1 MSVLHWNHSWTKLS
15 PRVDVPGIDVNVHP
29 PKRCV
34 NHAVDRLAWYKNADG
49 EGTFEVGRDI
59 STTSDGARGV
69 AVADLDGDGNLDIVL
84 AATADGVE
92 WFKNSGAGVFG
103 LGKALESNTSIGA
116 T

>member
-1 MSVLHWNHSWTKLS
+1 M
-15 PRVDVPGIDVNVHP
+15 DAPGSDANAHP

-34 NHAVDRLAWYKNADG
+34 DHAADRVAWYKNTDG

-59 STTSDGARGV
+59 STTSDGARKV

-84 AATADGVE
+84 AASADGVE
-92 WFKNSGAGVFG
+92 WFKNSDAGVFG
-103 LGKALESNTSIGA
+103 LGTALETNTSIGA